1 MALLLAMT
9 VGLFVLRHTV
19 HKKYDNPN
27 APLYFQMLNA
37 CIVEFLNA
45 LFSEVAKILTD
56 RENHRTHRQYQSHLL
71 AKCFTFKFF
80 NSYVRTTELI
90 ASTSRISSR
99 NASRSNS

>member
-45 LFSEVAKILTD
+45 IIVGFFSPGVGAGGQEKAK
-56 RENHRTHRQYQSHLL
+56 
-71 AKCFTFKFF
+71 F
-80 NSYVRTTELI
+80 
-90 ASTSRISSR
+90 
-99 NASRSNS
+99 

>member
-45 LFSEVAKILTD
+45 IIVVFCPRGWARGGRRRPNFRGLVLGCIIDAEFLMLS
-56 RENHRTHRQYQSHLL
+56 LL
-71 AKCFTFKFF
+71 
-80 NSYVRTTELI
+80 
-90 ASTSRISSR
+90 
-99 NASRSNS
+99 